1 MKVQLMV
8 LMEALDH
15 QINIEFTKVNTNFA
29 QVCRI
34 MQISVICLV
43 LEKKEI
49 FKFKI
54 DNKIVKFP
62 TQFCFRSMSSRFSA
76 TESRE
81 VFLSGNEHDF
91 SVDYNSNDKYDILI

>member
-1 MKVQLMV
+1 ML
-8 LMEALDH
+8 
-15 QINIEFTKVNTNFA
+15 
-29 QVCRI
+29 
-34 MQISVICLV
+34 ISVICLV
-43 LEKKEI
+43 MEKKEI

-54 DNKIVKFP
+54 GNKIVKFP
-62 TQFCFRSMSSRFSA
+62 TQFFLRSMSNRFSA